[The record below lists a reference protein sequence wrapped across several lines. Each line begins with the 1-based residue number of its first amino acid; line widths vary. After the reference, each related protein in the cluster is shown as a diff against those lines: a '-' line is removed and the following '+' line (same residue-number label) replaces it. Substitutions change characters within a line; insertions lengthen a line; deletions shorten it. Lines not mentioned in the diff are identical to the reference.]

1 MAIDIGSNPRAES
14 ATAGNR
20 VRIDL
25 SCSFRMDASDSRAL
39 AHSRTILES
48 RSHLRLLVLGDSVAV
63 GLAAGR
69 YYTCFAWLWANYLRQ
84 KYEAPVHL
92 INESTAGRT
101 SADGVR
107 LAEFA
112 AREYQPDLALIAF
125 GLNDQRV
132 RKPSLTRPGTWQRA
146 PQIPPDRF
154 RANIARIADHI
165 RRRAGADIVLVTPC
179 PLPGLEEN
187 ETYRMTLVS
196 MAERNGYALAD
207 VGGAWPADG
216 SELLAPD
223 GLHPNDSGH
232 RVYVETLKD
241 LGL

>member
-1 MAIDIGSNPRAES
+1 
-14 ATAGNR
+14 
-20 VRIDL
+20 
-25 SCSFRMDASDSRAL
+25 MDASDSRAL
-39 AHSRTILES
+39 AHTRTILES

-63 GLAAGR
+63 GLSAGR
-69 YYTCFAWLWANYLRQ
+69 YYTCFAWLWADYLRQ
-84 KYEAPVHL
+84 KYETPVHL

-101 SADGVR
+101 SADGLR

-112 AREYQPDLALIAF
+112 AREFQPDLALIAF
-125 GLNDQRV
+125 GLNDQRL
-132 RKPSLTRPGTWQRA
+132 REPRLFRPRTWRRA
-146 PQIPPDRF
+146 PHVPPEQF
-154 RANIARIADHI
+154 RANIARMADRL

-179 PLPGLEEN
+179 PLPGLEDN
-187 ETYRMTLVS
+187 ETYRMTLVN

-207 VGGAWPADG
+207 VGGAWAGGG

-232 RVYVETLKD
+232 RVYVDTLKG